1 MKPPKSILDPSFK
14 YTSAACTDIRKTFAR
29 ARWEAE
35 HQADIAKRQ
44 KDDYVELIES
54 LQRELIESLQR
65 EQSAEGPVAPAL
77 RIVRP

>member
-35 HQADIAKRQ
+35 HRADVAKRTT
-44 KDDYVELIES
+44 DDYLEV
-54 LQRELIESLQR
+54 IESLQR
-65 EQSAEGPVAPAL
+65 EQSEAAAAAPAL
-77 RIVRP
+77 RIVKP